1 MKILQRNSSLL
12 WKSHIVPVAATCAEL
27 VQLSTK
33 MMMLWLSCLLI
44 GSITCRTLEKEGPA
58 AAPGFFWNL
67 GRVGSSSP
75 GSSSSLPKPSSGK
88 PLQPSAHVPSSAS
101 PGNPAFSG
109 YGAPNAAS
117 HSSGYGDSASVG
129 SYGGGH
135 GSSASGYGVSAVGG
149 SYGGGY
155 GYNAPGGSYG
165 GGYGSSDSGYGDS
178 AVGGSYGGGYSGYG
192 GDSYGYVAPHDESS
206 NFGPAIGDGAGYENP
221 EPVFSDVSD
230 LEPVY
235 SYSSRSSYQRG
246 QATFAQSRY
255 TPGEPVL
262 PFPVSRRSS
271 KATFQPNAPAK
282 APAKGGF

>member
-1 MKILQRNSSLL
+1 MKTLQRNSSLL

-44 GSITCRTLEKEGPA
+44 GSITCRTLEKGPA

-88 PLQPSAHVPSSAS
+88 PLQPSAPHVPSSAG

-129 SYGGGH
+129 NYGGGH
-135 GSSASGYGVSAVGG
+135 GSSASGYGVSAPGG

-165 GGYGSSDSGYGDS
+165 GGYSGYE
-178 AVGGSYGGGYSGYG
+178 GG
-192 GDSYGYVAPHDESS
+192 SYGYVAPHDESS

-255 TPGEPVL
+255 TPGEPVP

>member
-1 MKILQRNSSLL
+1 MRVL
-12 WKSHIVPVAATCAEL
+12 WI
-27 VQLSTK
+27 
-33 MMMLWLSCLLI
+33 SCLLI
-44 GSITCRTLEKEGPA
+44 GTITCVPVWKDYSSNNAGTSFMQPPLSSGHMFSGEGM
-58 AAPGFFWNL
+58 
-67 GRVGSSSP
+67 SSSP
-75 GSSSSLPKPSSGK
+75 GSSSSLPSLSSPSFGK
-88 PLQPSAHVPSSAS
+88 PAQL
-101 PGNPAFSG
+101 PA
-109 YGAPNAAS
+109 PS

-135 GSSASGYGVSAVGG
+135 GSSASGYGGSAVGGSYGGYGSSASGYGDSAVGGSYGGSAVGG

-178 AVGGSYGGGYSGYG
+178 AVGGSYGGGYSGYEG
-192 GDSYGYVAPHDESS
+192 GSYGYVAPHDESS

-255 TPGEPVL
+255 TPGEPVP

-271 KATFQPNAPAK
+271 KATFQPNTPAK
-282 APAKGGF
+282 APTKGGF